1 MYISLSLYVHIYIY
15 VCYMKFRKLIYI
27 YMCMYVYVYIYIC
40 FSYSVSIGCA
50 FSRTAT
56 INKVKEKTIWN
67 IYTFSCWCMG
77 FLLKAYPP
85 LAHCGLHSASNC
97 NLCSQDTHY
106 PREMTWIQLSD
117 LGYHY
122 DIHHISKVQD
132 GRKWYLHFKVRHLPK
147 VKKKKYISGGA
158 VVYLLK
164 NSVKRKRFTFRQSAD
179 FFLDNKAAMRNA
191 GGILPCDHN

>member
-1 MYISLSLYVHIYIY
+1 
-15 VCYMKFRKLIYI
+15 
-27 YMCMYVYVYIYIC
+27 MCMYVYVYIYIC

-67 IYTFSCWCMG
+67 IYRFSCWCMG

-97 NLCSQDTHY
+97 NLCSQDTRY
-106 PREMTWIQLSD
+106 PREITWIQPSD

-122 DIHHISKVQD
+122 DIHHISKVRD

-158 VVYLLK
+158 VCTSSKIVLREKDSRGGNLQI
-164 NSVKRKRFTFRQSAD
+164 S
-179 FFLDNKAAMRNA
+179 FLDNKAAMRNA
-191 GGILPCDHN
+191 GDILPCDHN